1 MIQVRAVDKSYTLPG
16 QKIPVLKKVSLD
28 VEEGEFV
35 AIMGPSGTGKSTL
48 LNLLGCLDVADTGSF
63 ILDQNTI
70 SKMDDRALADI
81 RNRKLGFV
89 FQSTSFVD
97 YLDLPDNVAMPG
109 FYSGM
114 SRVESRQRAIELLK
128 QVGLG
133 HRLSHLPGQLSGG
146 ESQRVA
152 IARALFNRPRLLL
165 ADEPTGNL
173 DSRNSDEI
181 VSMLR
186 DLNAE
191 GLTIVLI
198 THDETVAKAAD
209 KIFFMQDGKIEAS
222 SNASH

>member
-1 MIQVRAVDKSYTLPG
+1 MIQTRSLVKSYQLPG
-16 QKIPVLKKVSLD
+16 QQVPVLKKVSLD
-28 VEEGEFV
+28 VADGEFV

-48 LNLLGCLDVADTGSF
+48 LNLLGCLDIADAGSF
-63 ILDQNTI
+63 ILDQEMI

-81 RNRKLGFV
+81 RNHKLGFV
-89 FQSTSFVD
+89 FQSTSFID

-114 SRVESRQRAIELLK
+114 SRADCRQRAIDLLE

-173 DSRNSDEI
+173 DSHNSSEI
-181 VSMLR
+181 VNMLR

-198 THDETVAKAAD
+198 THDEAIAKTAD
-209 KIFFMQDGKIEAS
+209 RIFIMEDGRLS
-222 SNASH
+222 HASH

>member
-1 MIQVRAVDKSYTLPG
+1 MIQAHSIDKSYQLSG
-16 QKIPVLKKVSLD
+16 RQVPVLKNISLT
-28 VEEGEFV
+28 VGEGEFI

-48 LNLLGCLDVADTGSF
+48 LNVLGCLDSADGGSYV
-63 ILDQNTI
+63 LDQEAI
-70 SKMDDRALADI
+70 SEMDDRTLAEV

-114 SRVESRQRAIELLK
+114 PRGQCRQHAIALLK
-128 QVGLG
+128 QVGLE
-133 HRLSHLPGQLSGG
+133 HRLTHLPGQLSGG

-152 IARALFNRPRLLL
+152 IARALFNQPRLLL

-173 DSRNSDEI
+173 DSRNSADI
-181 VSMLR
+181 VSLLKQ
-186 DLNAE
+186 LNSQ

-198 THDETVAKAAD
+198 THDREVATAAD
-209 KIFFMQDGKIEAS
+209 RIYLMQDGVLDRQH
-222 SNASH
+222 ND

>member
-1 MIQVRAVDKSYTLPG
+1 MIQAHSIDKSYQLSG
-16 QKIPVLKKVSLD
+16 RQVPVLKNISLT
-28 VEEGEFV
+28 VAEGEFI

-48 LNLLGCLDVADTGSF
+48 LNVLGCLDSADGGSYV
-63 ILDQNTI
+63 LDQEAI
-70 SKMDDRALADI
+70 SEMNDRTLAEV

-114 SRVESRQRAIELLK
+114 PRGQCRQHAIALLK
-128 QVGLG
+128 QVGLE
-133 HRLSHLPGQLSGG
+133 HRLTHLPGQLSGG

-152 IARALFNRPRLLL
+152 IARALFNQPRLLL

-173 DSRNSDEI
+173 DSRNSADI
-181 VSMLR
+181 VSLLKQ
-186 DLNAE
+186 LNSQ

-198 THDETVAKAAD
+198 THDREVATAAD
-209 KIFFMQDGKIEAS
+209 RIYLMQDGVLDRQH
-222 SNASH
+222 ND

>member
-1 MIQVRAVDKSYTLPG
+1 MIQIRAIEKSYALPG

-28 VEEGEFV
+28 VAEGEFI

-48 LNLLGCLDVADTGSF
+48 LNLLGCLDVADSGSF
-63 ILDQNTI
+63 ILDQHTI
-70 SKMDDRALADI
+70 SKMDDSALAEI

-114 SRVESRQRAIELLK
+114 SRIESRQRAIELLQ

-146 ESQRVA
+146 ENQRVA

-181 VSMLR
+181 VNMLR
-186 DLNAE
+186 GLNTE

-198 THDETVAKAAD
+198 THDETVAQAAD
-209 KIFFMQDGKIEAS
+209 KIFHMEDGKLIR
-222 SNASH
+222 ASH

>member
-1 MIQVRAVDKSYTLPG
+1 MIRTRSLVKSYQLPG
-16 QKIPVLKKVSLD
+16 QQVPVLKKVSLEVTD
-28 VEEGEFV
+28 GEFV

-48 LNLLGCLDVADTGSF
+48 LNILGCLDIADTGSF
-63 ILDQNTI
+63 ILDQETI

-89 FQSTSFVD
+89 FQATSFID

-114 SRVESRQRAIELLK
+114 SRADSRQRAIDLLE

-133 HRLSHLPGQLSGG
+133 HRLSHLPRQLSGG

-173 DSRNSDEI
+173 DSHNSTEI
-181 VSMLR
+181 VNMLR
-186 DLNAE
+186 DLNAQ

-198 THDETVAKAAD
+198 THDEAVAKAAD
-209 KIFFMQDGKIEAS
+209 RTFIMEDGALS
-222 SNASH
+222 HASH

>member
-1 MIQVRAVDKSYTLPG
+1 MIQTRSLVKSYQLPG
-16 QKIPVLKKVSLD
+16 QQVPVLKKVSLD
-28 VEEGEFV
+28 VADGEFV

-48 LNLLGCLDVADTGSF
+48 LNLLGCLDIADAGSF
-63 ILDQNTI
+63 ILDQETI

-89 FQSTSFVD
+89 FQSTSFID

-114 SRVESRQRAIELLK
+114 SRADCRQRAIDLLE

-173 DSRNSDEI
+173 DSHNSSEI
-181 VSMLR
+181 VNMLR

-198 THDETVAKAAD
+198 THDEAIANTAD
-209 KIFFMQDGKIEAS
+209 RIFIMEDGRLS
-222 SNASH
+222 HASH

>member
-1 MIQVRAVDKSYTLPG
+1 MIQASSIDKSYKLSG
-16 QKIPVLKKVSLD
+16 RQVPVLKNISLT
-28 VEEGEFV
+28 VAEGEFI

-48 LNLLGCLDVADTGSF
+48 LNVLGCLDSADGGSYV
-63 ILDQNTI
+63 LDQEAI
-70 SKMDDRALADI
+70 SEMDDRTLAEV

-114 SRVESRQRAIELLK
+114 PRGQCRQHAIALLK
-128 QVGLG
+128 QVGLE
-133 HRLSHLPGQLSGG
+133 HRLTHLPGQLSGG

-152 IARALFNRPRLLL
+152 IARALFNQPRLLL

-173 DSRNSDEI
+173 DSRNSADI
-181 VSMLR
+181 VSLLKQ
-186 DLNAE
+186 LNSQ

-198 THDETVAKAAD
+198 THDREVATAAD
-209 KIFFMQDGKIEAS
+209 RIYLMQDGVLDRQY
-222 SNASH
+222 ND

>member
-1 MIQVRAVDKSYTLPG
+1 VIQAHSIDKSYQLSG
-16 QKIPVLKKVSLD
+16 RQVPVLKNISLT
-28 VEEGEFV
+28 VAEGEFI

-48 LNLLGCLDVADTGSF
+48 LNVLGCLDSADGGSYV
-63 ILDQNTI
+63 LDQEAI
-70 SKMDDRALADI
+70 SEMDDRTLAEV

-114 SRVESRQRAIELLK
+114 PRGQCRQHAIALLK
-128 QVGLG
+128 QVGLE
-133 HRLSHLPGQLSGG
+133 HRLTHLPGQLSGG

-152 IARALFNRPRLLL
+152 IARALFNQPRLLL

-173 DSRNSDEI
+173 DSRNSADI
-181 VSMLR
+181 VSLLKQ
-186 DLNAE
+186 LNSQ

-198 THDETVAKAAD
+198 THDKEVATAAD
-209 KIFFMQDGKIEAS
+209 RIYLMQDGVLDRQH
-222 SNASH
+222 ND

>member
-1 MIQVRAVDKSYTLPG
+1 VIQVRAVDKSYTLPG

-48 LNLLGCLDVADTGSF
+48 LNLLG
-63 ILDQNTI
+63 TI
-70 SKMDDRALADI
+70 SKMDDRALAEI

-114 SRVESRQRAIELLK
+114 SRAESRQRAIELLK

-146 ESQRVA
+146 ENQRVA
-152 IARALFNRPRLLL
+152 IARALFNHPRLLL

-173 DSRNSDEI
+173 
-181 VSMLR
+181 
-186 DLNAE
+186 
-191 GLTIVLI
+191 LI
-198 THDETVAKAAD
+198 THDEAVAKAAD
-209 KIFFMQDGKIEAS
+209 KIFFMEDG
-222 SNASH
+222 NLRNL

>member
-1 MIQVRAVDKSYTLPG
+1 VIQVRAIDKSYTLPG
-16 QKIPVLKKVSLD
+16 QKIPVLRKVSLD
-28 VEEGEFV
+28 VAEGEFV

-48 LNLLGCLDVADTGSF
+48 LNLLGCLDIADTGSF

-70 SKMDDRALADI
+70 SKMDDRALAEI
-81 RNRKLGFV
+81 RNRKIGFV

-114 SRVESRQRAIELLK
+114 SRAERRQRAIDLLK

-152 IARALFNRPRLLL
+152 IARALFNHPCLLL

-173 DSRNSDEI
+173 DSHNSSEI
-181 VSMLR
+181 VNMLR
-186 DLNAE
+186 ELNAE

-209 KIFFMQDGKIEAS
+209 KVFFMEDGELN
-222 SNASH
+222 NANQ

>member
-1 MIQVRAVDKSYTLPG
+1 VIQAHSIDKSYKLSG
-16 QKIPVLKKVSLD
+16 RQVPVLKNISLT
-28 VEEGEFV
+28 VAEGEFI

-48 LNLLGCLDVADTGSF
+48 LNVLGCLDSADGGSYV
-63 ILDQNTI
+63 LDQEAI
-70 SKMDDRALADI
+70 SEMDDRTLAEV

-114 SRVESRQRAIELLK
+114 PRGQCRQHAIALLK
-128 QVGLG
+128 QVGLE
-133 HRLSHLPGQLSGG
+133 HRLTHLPGQLSGG

-152 IARALFNRPRLLL
+152 IARALFNQPRLLL

-173 DSRNSDEI
+173 DSRNSADI
-181 VSMLR
+181 VSLLKQ
-186 DLNAE
+186 LNSQ

-198 THDETVAKAAD
+198 THDREVATAAD
-209 KIFFMQDGKIEAS
+209 RIYLMQDGVLDRQH
-222 SNASH
+222 ND

>member
-1 MIQVRAVDKSYTLPG
+1 MIQARSIDKSYRLPG
-16 QKIPVLKKVSLD
+16 QEIPVLKNISLD
-28 VEEGEFV
+28 VADGEFV

-48 LNLLGCLDVADTGSF
+48 LNFLGCLDSADSGTYV
-63 ILDQNTI
+63 LDKETI
-70 SKMDDRALADI
+70 SEMDDSTLANV

-109 FYSGM
+109 FYCGM
-114 SRVESRQRAIELLK
+114 SRAESRQRAKVLLK

-133 HRLSHLPGQLSGG
+133 HRLTHLPGQLSGG

-173 DSRNSDEI
+173 DSRNSAEI
-181 VSMLR
+181 VNLLR
-186 DLNAE
+186 QLNTE

-198 THDETVAKAAD
+198 THDVEVAKAAD
-209 KIFFMQDGKIEAS
+209 RIYLMQDGVLGDMG
-222 SNASH
+222 ND

>member
-1 MIQVRAVDKSYTLPG
+1 MIQAHSIDKSYKLAG
-16 QKIPVLKKVSLD
+16 RQVPVLKDISLT
-28 VEEGEFV
+28 VAEGEFI

-48 LNLLGCLDVADTGSF
+48 LNVLGCLDSADGGSYV
-63 ILDQNTI
+63 LDQEAI
-70 SKMDDRALADI
+70 SEMDDRTLAEV

-114 SRVESRQRAIELLK
+114 PRGQCRQHAIALLK
-128 QVGLG
+128 QVGLE
-133 HRLSHLPGQLSGG
+133 HRLTHLPAQLSGG

-152 IARALFNRPRLLL
+152 IARALFNQPRLLL

-173 DSRNSDEI
+173 DGRNSADI
-181 VSMLR
+181 VSLLKQ
-186 DLNAE
+186 LNSQ

-198 THDETVAKAAD
+198 THDREVATAAD
-209 KIFFMQDGKIEAS
+209 RIYLMQDGVLES
-222 SNASH
+222 LHNE

>member
-1 MIQVRAVDKSYTLPG
+1 MIQAHSIDKSYKLSG
-16 QKIPVLKKVSLD
+16 RQVPVLKNISLT
-28 VEEGEFV
+28 VAEGEFI

-48 LNLLGCLDVADTGSF
+48 LNVLGCLDSADGGSYV
-63 ILDQNTI
+63 LDQEAI
-70 SKMDDRALADI
+70 SEMNDRTLAEV

-114 SRVESRQRAIELLK
+114 PRGQCRQHAIALLK
-128 QVGLG
+128 QVGLE
-133 HRLSHLPGQLSGG
+133 HRLTHLPGQLSGG

-152 IARALFNRPRLLL
+152 IARALFNQPRLLL

-173 DSRNSDEI
+173 DSRNSADI
-181 VSMLR
+181 VSLLKQ
-186 DLNAE
+186 LNSQ

-198 THDETVAKAAD
+198 THDREVATAAD
-209 KIFFMQDGKIEAS
+209 RIYLMQDGVLDRQH
-222 SNASH
+222 ND

>member
-1 MIQVRAVDKSYTLPG
+1 MIQAHSIDKSYKLSG
-16 QKIPVLKKVSLD
+16 RQVPVLKNISLTVS
-28 VEEGEFV
+28 EGEFI

-48 LNLLGCLDVADTGSF
+48 LNVLGCLDSSDGGSYF
-63 ILDQNTI
+63 LDQEAI
-70 SKMDDRALADI
+70 SEMDDRTLAEV

-114 SRVESRQRAIELLK
+114 PRGQCRQHAIALLT
-128 QVGLG
+128 QVGLE
-133 HRLSHLPGQLSGG
+133 HRLTHLPTQLSGG

-152 IARALFNRPRLLL
+152 IARALFNQPRLLL

-173 DSRNSDEI
+173 DSRNSADI
-181 VSMLR
+181 VSLLKQ
-186 DLNAE
+186 LNSQ

-198 THDETVAKAAD
+198 THDREVATAAD
-209 KIFFMQDGKIEAS
+209 RIYLMQDGVLDRQH
-222 SNASH
+222 ND